1 MIAAGYVG
9 ELKEVKIP
17 EKVSVASL
25 TPEKLDAAFADQGNT
40 RVEAVSISEGS
51 RGQLFGNED
60 SSADNFLFTSLAKSG
75 GRSHLI
81 LLYL

>member
-1 MIAAGYVG
+1 MIVAGYVG

-25 TPEKLDAAFADQGNT
+25 TPEKLDTAFADLRNMM
-40 RVEAVSISEGS
+40 VEAVSVSEGS
-51 RGQLFGNED
+51 RGQLFGNEHC
-60 SSADNFLFTSLAKSG
+60 SADNFSFTSLAKSG

-81 LLYL
+81 VLYL